1 MNRVIMEL
9 AIEQVKQ
16 MFQPVDRV
24 CALCRKNEVD
34 HAEDEMIEIKGIPTE
49 VGLPTC
55 KSCFINLQIVIGEI
69 SCEY

>member
-1 MNRVIMEL
+1 MDQ

-16 MFQPVDRV
+16 MFQPSDRV
-24 CALCRKNEVD
+24 CALCRRNKIDYTGNET
-34 HAEDEMIEIKGIPTE
+34 IEIKGIPTE